1 MNVANNTTYKVGSS
15 TTDGA
20 VCREFINRMHQMNTV
35 QGGKEADADS
45 TFLVGKMADMNSTCD
60 ITMVEHTDPMYAHQ
74 VTLTAHAMNKIS
86 ARIRRKH
93 SHLHQGSFNQSQPID
108 ESGNKSDAFELT
120 ASHVND
126 MYQQGTILYS
136 SDSDDDDSSVESDN
150 DVDCGTYVNI
160 ENFSRGETMM
170 NGTTKRLPKI
180 DFDARGNP
188 MKTVHLTKKRKSDIR
203 TIIEESDL
211 AENFEQLN
219 VDRRRSSTFLTP
231 SSRHARSL
239 PPPSPQ
245 QILEEYETQ
254 QNNVTMNQLT
264 PSQRRRRGM
273 RRTRPRNDD
282 FINASMAAILASPNV
297 KGRQRQRQIL
307 GDFN

>member
-1 MNVANNTTYKVGSS
+1 MTNANNTTYQVTS
-15 TTDGA
+15 TDGA
-20 VCREFINRMHQMNTV
+20 VCREFINRMHQLNTL
-35 QGGKEADADS
+35 GNETSASNAET
-45 TFLVGKMADMNSTCD
+45 TFSVGKVADMNNTCD

-74 VTLTAHAMNKIS
+74 VTLAAHAMNKIS

-93 SHLHQGSFNQSQPID
+93 GHLHQGSFTQSSID
-108 ESGNKSDAFELT
+108 ESVDKSDAFELT

-126 MYQQGTILYS
+126 MFQQGTILYS
-136 SDSDDDDSSVESDN
+136 SDDDEEDDTYEN

-170 NGTTKRLPKI
+170 NGTTKRLVRI
-180 DFDARGNP
+180 EFDARGNP
-188 MKTVHLTKKRKSDIR
+188 VTKGNLTKRRKSDIR

-231 SSRHARSL
+231 SNRHARVSPP

-245 QILEEYETQ
+245 EILKAYETQ
-254 QNNVTMNQLT
+254 QNNAAMINLT
-264 PSQRRRRGM
+264 PSQRRRRGI
-273 RRTRPRNDD
+273 RRTQPRNDD
-282 FINASMAAILASPNV
+282 FINATMASVLASPNV
-297 KGRQRQRQIL
+297 KHRKRQRQIL